1 MTPAEEL
8 TAAADKLDELMAEV
22 AFTPGPWR
30 TGRASRSSVYDS
42 MDCTVAELD
51 GWSPR
56 GNEALARYIAAM
68 NPDVGRALVALL
80 RSCAAYH
87 GARGTRSWLGTDY
100 GLEQLVRAILAP
112 KETI

>member
-8 TAAADKLDELMAEV
+8 TAAADRLDALLAEAV
-22 AFTPGPWR
+22 KRGRPPWR
-30 TGRASRSSVYDS
+30 RDEFHRGLVWDADGLQ
-42 MDCTVAELD
+42 VADAVD
-51 GWSPR
+51 G
-56 GNEALARYIAAM
+56 ADHYIAAM

-100 GLEQLVRAILAP
+100 GLEQLTRAILAT
-112 KETI
+112 KEDA